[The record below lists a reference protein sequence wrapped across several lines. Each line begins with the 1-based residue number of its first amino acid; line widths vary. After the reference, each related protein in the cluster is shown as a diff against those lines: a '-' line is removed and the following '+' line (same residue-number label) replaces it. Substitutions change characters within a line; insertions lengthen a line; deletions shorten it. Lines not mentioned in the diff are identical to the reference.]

1 MKTSEIYINPSSD
14 LFVQSYA
21 HHFDLVQQEIQLS
34 TGLTLKI
41 SYDDAACDIGVFD
54 GATLVSYVSLHHTG
68 EYWQVHMQCTDLV
81 HRGQGY
87 IRTSIETAIQMY
99 GCVISDL
106 AQTPEALFTWRALIL
121 RPNLYTY
128 YLLNLDTQQKTRFT
142 ILNAD
147 IQPNPWDETDS
158 TVILACDRQLTETGI
173 RRMSVRHNLDQQL
186 GRRDRWLGPGFTEFN
201 P

>member
-1 MKTSEIYINPSSD
+1 MRSEIYTNSSRA

-21 HHFDLVQQEIQLS
+21 HHFELVQQEIQLR

-41 SYDDAACDIGVFD
+41 SHDDMSCNLGVFD

-68 EYWQVHMQCTDLV
+68 EYWQVDMQCTDLV

-106 AQTPEALFTWRALIL
+106 AHTSGALRTWRALIL

-128 YLLNLDTQQKTRFT
+128 YLLNLDTNQKTPFT
-142 ILNAD
+142 IQNPD
-147 IQPNPWDETDS
+147 IQPSPWDESDT
-158 TVILACDRQLTETGI
+158 TVILACDRVQTESAI
-173 RRMSVRHNLDQQL
+173 RRMTLRQNLDQQL
-186 GRRDRWLGPGFTEFN
+186 GRRDRWLGLGFTEFN

>member
-1 MKTSEIYINPSSD
+1 M
-14 LFVQSYA
+14 QSYA

-41 SYDDAACDIGVFD
+41 SHDDAACDMGVFD

-68 EYWQVHMQCTDLV
+68 EYWQVDMQCTDLL

-106 AQTPEALFTWRALIL
+106 AHTSEALRTWRALIL

-128 YLLNLDTQQKTRFT
+128 YLLNLDTHDKTPFT
-142 ILNAD
+142 IRNTD

-158 TVILACDRQLTETGI
+158 TVILACDRVQTESAI
-173 RRMSVRHNLDQQL
+173 LRMSVRQSLDKLL
-186 GRRDRWLGPGFTEFN
+186 GRPDRWLGPGFTEFN

>member
-1 MKTSEIYINPSSD
+1 MRSEIYTNSRRD

-41 SYDDAACDIGVFD
+41 SPDNAACDLGVFD

-87 IRTSIETAIQMY
+87 IRTSIESAIQMY
-99 GCVISDL
+99 GCVISDI
-106 AQTPEALFTWRALIL
+106 AQTAEAQRTWRALIL

-128 YLLNLDTQQKTRFT
+128 YLLNLDTHDKTPLT
-142 ILNAD
+142 ILNSD
-147 IQPNPWDETDS
+147 IQPNPWDETDL
-158 TVILACDRQLTETGI
+158 TVILACDRVHTESALQ
-173 RRMSVRHNLDQQL
+173 RMNVRQNLDQQL